1 MCTNMLNSRLV
12 HKRLFC
18 DDKHKLEFFDRRK
31 NAEKLRKNSII
42 AIFFCLV
49 VDWKHGICQK
59 VTQIGSQVNACLPKN
74 LPGLKKNFPAMTEHF
89 GHQPWFH
96 QILCTIQFL
105 PWMRVRSICCSFLL
119 SFPQNERKI
128 FQFSSVSFAHF
139 VYYMREVCLLFNF

>member
-1 MCTNMLNSRLV
+1 MLNSRLV

-74 LPGLKKNFPAMTEHF
+74 LPG
-89 GHQPWFH
+89 
-96 QILCTIQFL
+96 
-105 PWMRVRSICCSFLL
+105 
-119 SFPQNERKI
+119 
-128 FQFSSVSFAHF
+128 
-139 VYYMREVCLLFNF
+139 